1 GPTARRD
8 SDRLERAVFFS
19 RMGNHDSVLFNVLET
34 IATFECSRATR
45 HAAHGRASGRMTRS
59 QSQDL
64 EIEYRKDGNARIH
77 VTPASVA
84 GENVLAPRCGDGRET
99 DGMWGGV
106 SVRLAAQQQRRQE
119 AGSGKQ
125 VLEGSEGHAAS

>member
-84 GENVLAPRCGDGRET
+84 GEMFSRRGAATGKRQTKCGGCIRSEEHT
-99 DGMWGGV
+99 
-106 SVRLAAQQQRRQE
+106 
-119 AGSGKQ
+119 SGLQ
-125 VLEGSEGHAAS
+125 SR